1 MGEYGYSNVKD
12 ILLGKKN
19 VLTKGEHFDK
29 LEFEKIIEWWKKFAT
44 KRYNKM
50 VAENK
55 VRKELEIWNRD
66 TISKIDIIR

>member
-1 MGEYGYSNVKD
+1 M
-12 ILLGKKN
+12 
-19 VLTKGEHFDK
+19 TKGEHFDK